1 MGTAC
6 SIVFPRPLPPSTG
19 FRSQPTTY
27 TVGNHGD
34 VLVLDMGEPVY
45 ILDLAKTLI
54 RLSGKSEDEIEIT
67 FTGLR
72 PGEKLY
78 EELFYSRE
86 KPLPT
91 ASRKVKR
98 TQSTLVSWPV
108 LRKHLG
114 ELRSLAAHASEM
126 SIREKVREI
135 IPDYQ
140 YASEIHTP
148 PEAHAHPLAA
158 PLASSN
164 DAGLSVGATAGS

>member
-54 RLSGKSEDEIEIT
+54 RLSGKSEDEIEIE

-86 KPLPT
+86 QPLPT
-91 ASRKVKR
+91 ASRKIKR
-98 TQSTLVSWPV
+98 TQSTLMSWPV
-108 LRKHLG
+108 LRSHLS
-114 ELRSLAAHASEM
+114 ELSSLAAHDSEV
-126 SIREKVREI
+126 SIREKVKEI

-140 YASEIHTP
+140 YACETHTA
-148 PEAHAHPLAA
+148 PEPQLHPR
-158 PLASSN
+158 
-164 DAGLSVGATAGS
+164 T